1 MLCNRTG
8 LRHRRGGPGDVRDGP
23 RSHPQ
28 AGDPVLT
35 TLRAPCLFLHSKV
48 VTLRVPRLF
57 LMQCKAEYKTHVRIE
72 GGDES
77 PHSKDASRRRSKRSA
92 SCRGG
97 RSTGRKQ
104 YGKCISRFCSSDI
117 LAVVF
122 AGVKDDSRDA
132 KPEFIFVY
140 KLNLPYHYKIV
151 FLLILI

>member
-1 MLCNRTG
+1 MTKPNVVSAANDEELTG
-8 LRHRRGGPGDVRDGP
+8 AARQVSGEAAPASGSAPKSDRPLAGG
-23 RSHPQ
+23 
-28 AGDPVLT
+28 AVLT

-48 VTLRVPRLF
+48 VTLRVPCLF

-117 LAVVF
+117 LAVVL
-122 AGVKDDSRDA
+122 AGVKTIA
-132 KPEFIFVY
+132 AM
-140 KLNLPYHYKIV
+140 LNRNLSSCIN
-151 FLLILI
+151 